1 MFMDIMTL
9 RLLLSTDLFIFSAS
23 KINNKFV
30 TGRMLMKFYTGQ
42 CFISKLNFCPGA
54 EFTFF
59 LVVKEYKRYYFL
71 DQVLKKKSS

>member
-1 MFMDIMTL
+1 
-9 RLLLSTDLFIFSAS
+9 
-23 KINNKFV
+23 
-30 TGRMLMKFYTGQ
+30 MLMKFYTGQ